1 MMRFPTGAVIGLLFI
16 IALFAG
22 CTTVSPPEGDR
33 EIVQPTTIDTSYPGV
48 ENTSSPN
55 YQTEAVDASYPGLKR
70 VIASDYL
77 LGSISVIDPKIGS
90 KGNFSKAQV
99 TVKNLTQSQYELEY
113 QYQWEDQEGF
123 AVGSPRPWHRFALGP
138 KELKNFSEMALQQDA
153 KGAIFT
159 VRMVDDSSIK
169 ENYQPEVNQYN
180 QYGVEPTKPN
190 YNN

>member
-1 MMRFPTGAVIGLLFI
+1 MRFPTGAVIGLVFI
-16 IALFAG
+16 IVLFAG
-22 CTTVSPPEGDR
+22 CTTVSQPEVNR
-33 EIVQPTTIDTSYPGV
+33 EIVQPTTTTS
-48 ENTSSPN
+48 T

-77 LGSISVIDPKIGS
+77 LGSISVIDPKLGS

-99 TVKNLTQSQYELEY
+99 TVKNLTQIQYELEY

-169 ENYQPEVNQYN
+169 ENYPPEVNQYN
-180 QYGVEPTKPN
+180 QYGVESKPT

>member
-16 IALFAG
+16 IALSAG
-22 CTTVSPPEGDR
+22 CTTVSQPEADR
-33 EIVQPTTIDTSYPGV
+33 EIVQSTTIDTSYPSV
-48 ENTSSPN
+48 ENTSTTN

-99 TVKNLTQSQYELEY
+99 TVKNITQSQYELEY

-123 AVGSPRPWHRFALGP
+123 AVGSPRPWHRFTLGP
-138 KELKNFSEMALQQDA
+138 KELKIFSEMALQQDA

-169 ENYQPEVNQYN
+169 ENYQPEVNQY
-180 QYGVEPTKPN
+180 GVEPTKPT